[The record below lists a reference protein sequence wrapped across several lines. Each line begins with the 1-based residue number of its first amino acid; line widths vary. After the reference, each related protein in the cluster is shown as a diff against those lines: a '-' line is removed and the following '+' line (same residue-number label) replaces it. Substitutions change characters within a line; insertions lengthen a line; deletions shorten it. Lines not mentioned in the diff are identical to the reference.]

1 MINLKNLIIF
11 SHQRSETLLHDFFY
25 KINKN
30 MQDDIIII
38 VQQSYGIFT
47 FSLISAKFGA
57 LKALPSDSDI
67 VPLRSREYPCV

>member
-1 MINLKNLIIF
+1 MI
-11 SHQRSETLLHDFFY
+11 FFF
-25 KINKN
+25 NKN

-38 VQQSYGIFT
+38 IVQQSKTYGIFT

-67 VPLRSREYPCV
+67 VPLRSKEYPCVYAFTLIIDT